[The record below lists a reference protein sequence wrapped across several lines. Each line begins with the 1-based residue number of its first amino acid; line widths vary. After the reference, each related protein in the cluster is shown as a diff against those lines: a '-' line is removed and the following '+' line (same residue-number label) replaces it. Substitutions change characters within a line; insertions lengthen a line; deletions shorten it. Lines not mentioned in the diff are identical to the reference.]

1 MLVPDYYLAI
11 HPGAI
16 NQGLSGLE
24 GVQRL
29 YNLDLLALVSYDQ
42 VNYVAD
48 NKWSLGYLTIV
59 GAYVLK
65 GKRAIRA

>member
-16 NQGLSGLE
+16 NQELSGLE

-29 YNLDLLALVSYDQ
+29 YSLDLLALVSCDQ

-59 GAYVLK
+59 GAYALK
-65 GKRAIRA
+65 GMRAIRA